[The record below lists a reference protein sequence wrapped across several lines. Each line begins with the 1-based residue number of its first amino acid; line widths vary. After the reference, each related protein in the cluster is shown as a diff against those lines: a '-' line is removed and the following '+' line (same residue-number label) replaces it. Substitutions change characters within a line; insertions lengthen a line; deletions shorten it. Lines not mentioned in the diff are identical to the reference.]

1 VQIHTNAAY
10 LVYVA
15 LDDDGKP
22 TQIPPLVAES
32 PEEQVRMDAARDRQQ
47 KRVNQIKNNKY

>member
-32 PEEQVRMDAARDRQQ
+32 PEEQVRMDAAGTG
-47 KRVNQIKNNKY
+47 NKKG